1 MITVV
6 VVLLLFYTDI
16 VRLLRVSWLLDQY
29 ACIATAWRRP
39 QYSETAS
46 ARYGRTTAASA
57 LVHSVHWFSTFVALS
72 VDVLGS
78 LKRTVVLLQVV
89 TFVLLK

>member
-1 MITVV
+1 LITVV

-57 LVHSVHWFSTFVALS
+57 LVHWFSTFVALS